1 MPYCDMILLIKTTN
15 MLIYSN
21 THDPLDNN
29 QACATQHTMTKV
41 YIQHETLPV
50 SYKSKPALKR
60 WSDTLIGMF
69 YYTTPSFVMTRFEN
83 CVCSVIGLVL
93 VMLFVYGCKNYVL
106 PLFYLLKQLF

>member
-1 MPYCDMILLIKTTN
+1 MILLIKTAD
-15 MLIYSN
+15 MLIFN
-21 THDPLDNN
+21 NRHDLIGQNRLH
-29 QACATQHTMTKV
+29 TTLHHTMTKV
-41 YIQHETLPV
+41 YIQHEPLPV

-69 YYTTPSFVMTRFEN
+69 YYTTPSYVMTRFEN